1 MSTLRSRHVAAL
13 LCAGIALFALACWEH
28 GSRNILVE
36 SRRFEVVTGSVLLG
50 ARQLLVDTATGD
62 VWQLEGQPPRW
73 EVLARGPEDVRS
85 VPPQLLSGLL
95 AAGEPAPP
103 ESGSD

>member
-1 MSTLRSRHVAAL
+1 MSTRRSRRVLAL
-13 LCAGIALFALACWEH
+13 LCAGSALLGLACWEH

-36 SRRFEVVTGSVLLG
+36 ARRFEVVTGSVLLG

-73 EVLARGPEDVRS
+73 SLLARGPDDVRE
-85 VPPQLLSGLL
+85 VPAQLLPGLRL
-95 AAGEPAPP
+95 HAVEEAQA
-103 ESGSD
+103 SD